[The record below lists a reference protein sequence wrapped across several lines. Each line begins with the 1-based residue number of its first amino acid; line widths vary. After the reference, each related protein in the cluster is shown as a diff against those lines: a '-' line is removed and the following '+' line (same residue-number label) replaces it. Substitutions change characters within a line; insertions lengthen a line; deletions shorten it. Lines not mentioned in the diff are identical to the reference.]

1 MIAPNSHRKGNK
13 GEEERRV
20 ENSQVIN
27 WPKNLRVRRDF
38 NRP

>member
-1 MIAPNSHRKGNK
+1 MIAPKSHRKGNK
-13 GEEERRV
+13 GKEEWGV

-27 WPKNLRVRRDF
+27 WPKNLRVGRDF